1 LKRCVFSRFA
11 LEQLLIVRGNQ
22 KLITM
27 KNETNSDPKFKSG
40 TQPNAEPALQEL
52 FLDCVRDI
60 FWAENHL
67 VKTLPKMAQSATSA
81 ELADAINLHLKQ
93 TKIHVERLEKIFS
106 ILGKDP
112 VAKKCDAIEGITKE
126 GEGVI
131 ESTDKGT
138 ATRDVGIILS
148 SQKVE
153 HYEIASYLG
162 LIRLANTLGHSEVA
176 GIFQQTLNE
185 ELETDQLLTEIA
197 TNNIVDKASEEA

>member
-1 LKRCVFSRFA
+1 M
-11 LEQLLIVRGNQ
+11 END
-22 KLITM
+22 
-27 KNETNSDPKFKSG
+27 TNSDPKFKSG

-67 VKTLPKMAQSATSA
+67 VKTLPKMAQSAYAA

-93 TKIHVERLEKIFS
+93 TKIHVERLVQVFS

-138 ATRDVGIILS
+138 ATRDIGIILS

-153 HYEIASYLG
+153 HYEIASYTG
-162 LIRLANTLGHSEVA
+162 LIMLAHTLGHTEVA
-176 GIFQQTLNE
+176 KILQETLNE
-185 ELETDQLLTEIA
+185 ELETDQLLTKIA
-197 TNNIVDKASEEA
+197 TGNILNEASEEA